1 MQEQKTC
8 PDFLI
13 ENSFKNLIV
22 AGIDEAGRGPIAGP
36 VVAACVILDQ
46 KNYPKEIND
55 SKKLTAKL
63 RQKIFTELKEKSHFG
78 IGVVDAKKIDEINIL
93 QATKLAMKLAYQD
106 LIAKC
111 QIFPQAI
118 LVDGNFIPFE
128 IYEKIQKILPVV
140 KGDQKS
146 LSIAAASII
155 AKETRDEIM
164 RDLHQE
170 FPQYSWD
177 KNSAYPTK
185 LHVEKIFEFGISKFH
200 RQTFQPIKDLIK
212 NQINENNSRK

>member
-1 MQEQKTC
+1 MQEQKTF
-8 PDFLI
+8 PNFLI
-13 ENSFKNLIV
+13 ENSFNDLIV
-22 AGIDEAGRGPIAGP
+22 AGIDEAGRGPLAGP
-36 VVAACVILDQ
+36 VVASCVILDS

-63 RQKIFTELKEKSHFG
+63 RQKIFIELKEKSYFG
-78 IGVVDAKKIDEINIL
+78 IGLVDAKKIDEINIL

-106 LIAKC
+106 LISKY

-128 IYEKIQKILPVV
+128 ASNQIQKILPVI

-155 AKETRDEIM
+155 AKETRDKIM
-164 RDLHQE
+164 RDLHKE

-177 KNSAYPTK
+177 KNAAYPTK
-185 LHVEKIFEFGISKFH
+185 FHIEKIFEFGISKFH

-212 NQINENNSRK
+212 K